1 MAFHSRLGHRFARPE
16 LLERALTHTSHAN
29 EAGGQ
34 TKDNERLEFLG
45 DAVLG
50 LVVAEHLM
58 QALPGASEGEL
69 TRARADRV
77 NQRALAAR
85 ARSLG
90 LDAVLRLGRGERRQ
104 GGRAKDSILAN
115 AFEAVLGA
123 LYLDGGLE
131 VARAFLLREL
141 GAELREPAPRE
152 RDPKTALQELLQAEG
167 REPPSYL
174 TVAASGPPH
183 AREFSVEVRAG
194 ATLLGVGAGG
204 SKRAAEQAGARAAL
218 DALAAEGSPRA
229 REKSP

>member
-1 MAFHSRLGHRFARPE
+1 
-16 LLERALTHTSHAN
+16 
-29 EAGGQ
+29 
-34 TKDNERLEFLG
+34 
-45 DAVLG
+45 
-50 LVVAEHLM
+50 M

-77 NQRALAAR
+77 NQRALAA
-85 ARSLG
+85 
-90 LDAVLRLGRGERRQ
+90 RQ

-141 GAELREPAPRE
+141 GAELREPGPRE

-194 ATLLGVGAGG
+194 ATLLGVGSGG

-218 DALAAEGSPRA
+218 DALAAERPPPA